1 MFGLWNSQRLFC
13 IKKMVVNVNIKLSG
27 VLHKKIKYV
36 NMSKNTEIAKKLVNS
51 LNFFIIY
58 GFKIKFSKN
67 ILSYKISSII
77 LIIFKIFL
85 TH

>member
-77 LIIFKIFL
+77 LIIF
-85 TH
+85 